1 MQLIPDPAVSIIVLM
16 NIESRRPPM
25 RDFLISICPVTI
37 WIIVVLEVLIAAL
50 LFALGKKKKQPL
62 AFWAGILT
70 LGLILD
76 AALIG
81 LGTSLPA
88 DVLRAVSPVRFIA
101 HGLLIP
107 LLFPV
112 CGYALKLK
120 KPAMTVIWI
129 LTILLMIAGAAQAVV
144 TKLELRELAG
154 VLRYAAGEGTPRWAE
169 AVSRVLSFG
178 TVIPLMIVG
187 VIVWIKQ
194 KNPHLFLAGFFMFA
208 FSALGPATG
217 NTDLIFFIS
226 MFGELLMVLFL
237 YLFLANKSTK

>member
-1 MQLIPDPAVSIIVLM
+1 
-16 NIESRRPPM
+16 M

-88 DVLRAVSPVRFIA
+88 DVLRVVSPVRFIA

-107 LLFPV
+107 LLFPI

-120 KPAMTVIWI
+120 KPAMTMIWI
-129 LTILLMIAGAAQAVV
+129 LTVLLMIAGAAQAIV

-154 VLRYAAGEGTPRWAE
+154 VLRYAAGEGTPSWAE

-217 NTDLIFFIS
+217 NTDLIFVIS

-237 YLFLANKSTK
+237 YLCTRKASRKKA

>member
-1 MQLIPDPAVSIIVLM
+1 
-16 NIESRRPPM
+16 M

-62 AFWAGILT
+62 AFWAGVLT
-70 LGLILD
+70 MGLVLD

-107 LLFPV
+107 LLFPI

-129 LTILLMIAGAAQAVV
+129 LTVLLMIAGAAQAIV

-154 VLRYAAGEGTPRWAE
+154 VLRYAAGEGTPSWAE

-237 YLFLANKSTK
+237 FLFLLMTRMICLFLN